1 MYVFDKYL
9 FFRYVREIF
18 DNCLPSES
26 TLTTWCSKV
35 DGTPGLSQQALH
47 RLQQMAGQKQNL
59 GQELDVCLMFDEM
72 AIQSCMQFVGKK
84 IYGGEDLGDRMEY
97 KSDQFELAK
106 DSLVFMVTP
115 LCGSWKLPIG
125 YFLTAR
131 LNATGNI
138 IITSCL

>member
-1 MYVFDKYL
+1 MYEFDRYP

-35 DGTPGLSQQALH
+35 DGTPGLSEQALN
-47 RLQQMAGQKQNL
+47 RLKQMASQKRDL

-72 AIQSCMQFVGKK
+72 TIQKCMQFVGKK
-84 IYGGEDLGDRMEY
+84 IYGGVDLGDRIEY
-97 KSDQFELAK
+97 TSEHLELAK

-125 YFLTAR
+125 YFLTAK
-131 LNATGNI
+131 LNHTGNV